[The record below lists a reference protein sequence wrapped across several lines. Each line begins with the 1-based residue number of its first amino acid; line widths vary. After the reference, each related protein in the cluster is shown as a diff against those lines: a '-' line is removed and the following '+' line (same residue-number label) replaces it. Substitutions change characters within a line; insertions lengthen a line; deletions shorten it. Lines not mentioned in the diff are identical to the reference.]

1 MIQERNSRAD
11 YIESLR
17 SSLSTQLLGRD
28 TYRKMVT
35 PEDAMGR
42 EADCKCVWKEST
54 ADVRVLLETYEL
66 ILRGGIRRK
75 IPFAEMQGIHTD
87 GGRLRFVFQGEPV
100 SLELGDVVAE
110 KWAKTLASPPPDLAK
125 KLGIK
130 PESTVRVIGTI
141 DDKALKEAVSGAAS
155 TSAKSGDLL
164 IARVETPTELSA
176 ALKKAATELS
186 KGVPIW
192 IVYRKGKGHALS
204 EAVIRATG
212 LAAGLVDTKLASV
225 SPALTALRF
234 NKRRS

>member
-1 MIQERNSRAD
+1 
-11 YIESLR
+11 
-17 SSLSTQLLGRD
+17 
-28 TYRKMVT
+28 
-35 PEDAMGR
+35 MGR

-54 ADVRVLLETYEL
+54 ADVRALLETYEL

-75 IPFAEMQGIHTD
+75 IPFAEMHGIHTD

-141 DDKALKEAVSGAAS
+141 DDKALDEAVSEAAG
-155 TSAKSGDLL
+155 TFVKSGDLI
-164 IARVETPTELSA
+164 IARVETPSELCT
-176 ALKKAATELS
+176 ALEKAAMELGR
-186 KGVPIW
+186 GVPIW

-204 EAVIRATG
+204 EAVVRASG
-212 LAAGLVDTKLASV
+212 LAAGLVDTKVASV
-225 SPALTALRF
+225 SAALTALRF